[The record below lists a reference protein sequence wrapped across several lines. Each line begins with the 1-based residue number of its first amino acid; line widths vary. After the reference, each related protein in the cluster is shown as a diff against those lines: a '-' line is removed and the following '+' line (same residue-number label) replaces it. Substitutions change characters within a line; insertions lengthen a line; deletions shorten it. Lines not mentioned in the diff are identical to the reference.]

1 MSWWQEYQGFFM
13 VGALIVLSVA
23 AVLVRAR
30 MRSWTGNVAQAA
42 AEGKTW
48 QDNPDPSVAKT
59 LDSLATVVHL
69 PIDTD
74 AAAGLLAGAKLP
86 MFWKHPEP
94 REWYIPVNAADPT
107 PATIARLEPA
117 ADGCEVRL
125 VQAQE
130 MASIPQ
136 ETDWRKLR
144 RSFAKAAEAQGVA
157 VTERTGAPLARTPT
171 TDVSHLTSAE
181 AARTPHIWRP
191 APQAGPDAG

>member
-13 VGALIVLSVA
+13 VGALIVLSVV
-23 AVLVRAR
+23 AVVVRAR

-42 AEGKTW
+42 AEGKSW
-48 QDNPDPSVAKT
+48 QDNSDASVAKA

-69 PIDTD
+69 PVDPD

-86 MFWKHPEP
+86 MFWKHPQP
-94 REWYIPVNAADPT
+94 GEWHIPANAADPT

-117 ADGCEVRL
+117 TDGCEIRL

-144 RSFAKAAEAQGVA
+144 RSLAKAAEAQGVT
-157 VTERTGAPLARTPT
+157 VTERQGTRLVRTPT
-171 TDVSHLTSAE
+171 TDVSHLTPAE
-181 AARTPHIWRP
+181 AARTPHVWRP
-191 APQAGPDAG
+191 APQGTDLP